1 MPGEKKIGLRIQI
14 KEHSKL
20 VAAIIV
26 GILAVFVAKEMGAFF
41 KPEVIQGQ
49 WQLAFC
55 VLCIAGVGLLELLSV
70 HWEGKYAQQWQ
81 KWIMAALFL
90 LMPTATLCMMEFLHG
105 TFIYNWS
112 PLTFFRNYIFIL
124 IIYFLFYAISGKMNW
139 ALMLSNTLCYIFGI
153 ANHYIMAFRGTPFIP
168 IDLTTA
174 STGMTVVDSYNFAP
188 DNQVILSTTLFI
200 FLFVLS
206 HRIRVQQA
214 VDKRVVLA
222 VRIAGLLFT
231 LIFCGLLF
239 KTDWFAEH
247 GMKPDF
253 FNQARGYTN
262 RGSLFQFV
270 INTKYLTVEKPKD
283 YSAEDTGVI
292 IDDMVPE
299 GVGKD
304 AVPLKVR
311 PNIICVMNETF
322 SDLRV
327 IGEFETNQD
336 YMPYMRSLSENTI
349 KGYLHAPVYGAGT
362 ANSEFEFLTGN
373 SISFLPQGACAY
385 ESYVNGS
392 QPSLVSSLN
401 VLGYRTTAFHP
412 YYGENWSRDEVY
424 PLLGFHQFMDIGT
437 ILGEDIVEE
446 YRLDKDFAKY
456 AAAVRER
463 YPDQDVFLRRY
474 VSDAF
479 DYFKVIEA
487 YEQLRKESD
496 QPFFMFNV
504 TMQNHSGYQYPY
516 GSFEPQVHLTG
527 KMEGKYPKT
536 DQYLSLLKESDD
548 ALKGLLDY
556 YSKVDEP
563 TIICM
568 FGDHQPSIERE
579 FYEEVYGKPLDQL
592 DLEDEQKMYITPFM
606 IWANYD
612 IEEKTVDMISLNYLS
627 SILMETADLPMTAYQ
642 KYLAE
647 LYKTLPIIT
656 TVGYQDHAGNWY
668 RIADRESPYVALIEN
683 YRKVQY
689 NNLLDRRHRVDH
701 LFMLPSSIVG

>member
-1 MPGEKKIGLRIQI
+1 MSGEKKIGLKIQI
-14 KEHSKL
+14 TEHSKL
-20 VAAIIV
+20 VAAIIT
-26 GILAVFVAKEMGAFF
+26 GILAVFVAKEMGAFLD
-41 KPEVIQGQ
+41 PEVIQGP
-49 WQLAFC
+49 WQLAFSILC
-55 VLCIAGVGLLELLSV
+55 VVGVGMLELLSIR
-70 HWEGKYAQQWQ
+70 WEGQYAEQVQ
-81 KWIMAALFL
+81 KWTMAIIVL
-90 LMPTATLCMMEFLHG
+90 LMPTATLCMTEFMHG

-112 PLTFFRNYIFIL
+112 PLTFFRNYAFIL
-124 IIYFLFYAISGKMNW
+124 ILYFLFYAIVGKMNW
-139 ALMLSNTLCYIFGI
+139 ALMLSNTLCFIFGI
-153 ANHYIMAFRGTPFIP
+153 ANHYIMAFRGTPFVP
-168 IDLTTA
+168 IDITTA

-188 DNQVILSTTLFI
+188 DNQIVLATTLFV

-214 VDKRVVLA
+214 INKHVVWTI
-222 VRIAGLLFT
+222 RIGGLVAAG
-231 LIFCGLLF
+231 IFCGLLYG
-239 KTDWFAEH
+239 TNWFAAH

-253 FNQARGYTN
+253 FNQTRGYTN
-262 RGSLFQFV
+262 HGSLFQFV
-270 INTKYLTVEKPKD
+270 INTKYLTVEEPKN
-283 YSAEDTGVI
+283 YSAENASGIVDEMVSAPE
-292 IDDMVPE
+292 DDAE
-299 GVGKD
+299 
-304 AVPLKVR
+304 AVKER

-322 SDLRV
+322 SDLSV
-327 IGEFETNQD
+327 IGDFETNQD
-336 YMPYMRSLSENTI
+336 YIPYLRSLSENTI
-349 KGYLHAPVYGAGT
+349 KGYIHVPVYGAGT

-385 ESYVNGS
+385 ESYVRGP
-392 QPSLVSSLN
+392 QPSLVSSLDM
-401 VLGYRTTAFHP
+401 LGYHTTAFHP

-424 PLLGFHQFMDIGT
+424 PLLGFHDFMDIRT

-463 YPDQDVFLRRY
+463 YPDQEVFLRRY

-487 YEQLRKESD
+487 HEQLRKESD

-516 GSFEPQVHLTG
+516 GNFEPQIHLTG
-527 KMEGKYPKT
+527 EMEGKYPKA
-536 DQYLSLLKESDD
+536 DQYLSLIKESDD
-548 ALKGLLDY
+548 ALKELLEY
-556 YSKVDEP
+556 YSNVDEP

-579 FYEEVYGKPLDQL
+579 FYEEVYGKPLDKL
-592 DLEDEQKMYITPFM
+592 TMEEEQKMYITPFM

-612 IEEKTVDMISLNYLS
+612 IEEKTLDTISLNYLS

-656 TVGYQDHAGNWY
+656 TVGYEDTEGNWY
-668 RIADRESPYVALIEN
+668 RIADKRAPYAHLIED
-683 YRKVQY
+683 YKKVQY
-689 NNLLDRRHRVDH
+689 NNLLDRNHRVER
-701 LFMLPSSIVG
+701 LFVLPDSVVN